1 MSVYVISNLTI
12 EDEAE
17 LADYVKRA
25 PATIARY
32 GGRYLVRR
40 GKVDRLEGDT
50 WTPGALVL
58 LEFPTRAQAKA
69 WYESPEYSELRR
81 SSFKG
86 ARRDLFIVDG
96 V

>member
-1 MSVYVISNLTI
+1 MSAYIISNLTV

-17 LADYVKRA
+17 LADYVKNA

-40 GKVDRLEGDT
+40 GKIDRLEGDQ
-50 WTPGALVL
+50 WTPAALIL

-69 WYESPEYSELRR
+69 WYESPEYSELRKTA
-81 SSFKG
+81 FKG
-86 ARRDLFIVDG
+86 AHRDLFIVEG

>member
-1 MSVYVISNLTI
+1 MSAYIISNLTV
-12 EDEAE
+12 EDESQ
-17 LADYVKRA
+17 LADYVKNA
-25 PATIARY
+25 PATIAQY

-40 GKVDRLEGDT
+40 GKTDRLEGSD
-50 WTPGALVL
+50 WTPGALVV

-69 WYESPEYSELRR
+69 WYESPEYSALRK

-86 ARRDLFIVDG
+86 AHRDLFIVEG